1 MRHGSVGAL
10 LLAVSLLLVRSTF
23 AADAPPPVAA
33 PAAPGSLSRVPS
45 QTDLRPPA
53 GPAAPVTEE
62 AWRERF
68 RTLRYRIDERS
79 RLLAIK
85 RAELYDKIKKGE
97 TAKKPRNWAI
107 EGFVINT
114 EPRPGE
120 EPRYLDPL
128 EREVH
133 DLTEEI
139 TRLKREL
146 RDLDFQASVAG
157 VPKAWRE

>member
-1 MRHGSVGAL
+1 MRHGSAGAL
-10 LLAVSLLLVRSTF
+10 LLAAWLLPAGAAF
-23 AADAPPPVAA
+23 AADAPPPVAV

-45 QTDLRPPA
+45 QATLRPPA
-53 GPAAPVTEE
+53 AAAPVTEE

-68 RTLRYRIDERS
+68 RTLRHRIDERS

-85 RAELYDKIKKGE
+85 RAELYDKIKRGE

-133 DLTEEI
+133 DLEEEI